1 MASPK
6 IADMSENLSHTHS
19 IRHGADGIKRKS
31 RDRQKRRNHMDELIN
46 EMYQT
51 NADFNLYV
59 NKYMRKEEVDLE
71 TALSHAMV
79 QNYANYLMDRG
90 EAEPTLRNLW
100 KNDEDK
106 GC

>member
-1 MASPK
+1 MTKKRLIFIGLTLLLLTLTLA
-6 IADMSENLSHTHS
+6 LS
-19 IRHGADGIKRKS
+19 GCG
-31 RDRQKRRNHMDELIN
+31 
-46 EMYQT
+46 
-51 NADFNLYV
+51 
-59 NKYMRKEEVDLE
+59 KEEIDLE

>member
-1 MASPK
+1 
-6 IADMSENLSHTHS
+6 
-19 IRHGADGIKRKS
+19 
-31 RDRQKRRNHMDELIN
+31 MDELIN
-46 EMYQT
+46 EMYTT
-51 NADFNLYV
+51 NADFKRYV
-59 NKYMRKEEVDLE
+59 NAYMKQERKDLE

-100 KNDEDK
+100 TNDEDK

>member
-1 MASPK
+1 
-6 IADMSENLSHTHS
+6 
-19 IRHGADGIKRKS
+19 
-31 RDRQKRRNHMDELIN
+31 MDELIN
-46 EMYQT
+46 EMYST
-51 NADFNLYV
+51 NADFKTYV
-59 NKYMRKEEVDLE
+59 DKYMRKEEVDLE

-90 EAEPTLRNLW
+90 EMEQVLPNLW

>member
-1 MASPK
+1 
-6 IADMSENLSHTHS
+6 
-19 IRHGADGIKRKS
+19 
-31 RDRQKRRNHMDELIN
+31 
-46 EMYQT
+46 
-51 NADFNLYV
+51 
-59 NKYMRKEEVDLE
+59 MRKEEIDLE

-100 KNDEDK
+100 TNDEDK